1 MRNYGN
7 HTTIRLPSLLQ
18 FPENPIAISLT
29 LKLSLYA
36 HTHTPTLY
44 IQIHMYYLQLCMYIR
59 TELDVRQQGAAFGS
73 QVRHSRRQPG
83 RKVEF
88 LGQGG
93 GGEGEGEGCRQWE
106 GVVTQIGCKIVLT

>member
-1 MRNYGN
+1 
-7 HTTIRLPSLLQ
+7 
-18 FPENPIAISLT
+18 
-29 LKLSLYA
+29 
-36 HTHTPTLY
+36 
-44 IQIHMYYLQLCMYIR
+44 MYIR

-93 GGEGEGEGCRQWE
+93 EGCRQWE